1 MNICNNIVANA
12 SPAQSSQTKVLNIEG
27 TYRTRNSQ
35 KCTQTPVMIAN
46 KVFDSFPFLPLLPPP
61 CRKVSAGL
69 LNKQCK
75 LFYHERPFRYQPTYS
90 QSVSYLLTYV
100 LHEYMK
106 PLRCNSLCLNYKGPS
121 YIIDNTFEFAYKSFA
136 TLFAFKWEKNFLVQ
150 NFKCILILQTYRI
163 VASRSTSR
171 LVTPPRY

>member
-1 MNICNNIVANA
+1 MQ
-12 SPAQSSQTKVLNIEG
+12 AQLSLAKQNFLNIEG

-90 QSVSYLLTYV
+90 QSLSYLLTYV

-106 PLRCNSLCLNYKGPS
+106 PLRCNSLCVNYKGPS

-136 TLFAFKWEKNFLVQ
+136 TLFALKWEKNLWQ
-150 NFKCILILQTYRI
+150 KIISNASWSHRPIFKNLKQIYQICKGY
-163 VASRSTSR
+163 V
-171 LVTPPRY
+171 